1 NDIMVN
7 IKAADNFVGESLIHV
22 KQPGVSFQG
31 ISFQGDNN
39 GELTTSTLVGLLY
52 DFNQPDLDSYIKRCN
67 IQRFKIGI
75 LSKGRN
81 LRVLESLFSGNNTC
95 LEINKFE
102 SYTQPHMEDIRGI
115 QIKDNLF
122 HSNGGAGIVETTIL
136 NIKEET
142 TNQKIYFH

>member
-1 NDIMVN
+1 DSLNVGSGVIPNNFPVLEGETSNTPRFKRILEYSKTNGIKKIVFIKDMVLEETLEINQQYLTLYSQPKNHIMLN

-39 GELTTSTLVGLLY
+39 GELTTSTLVRLLY

-75 LSKGRN
+75 L
-81 LRVLESLFSGNNTC
+81 
-95 LEINKFE
+95 
-102 SYTQPHMEDIRGI
+102 
-115 QIKDNLF
+115 
-122 HSNGGAGIVETTIL
+122 
-136 NIKEET
+136 
-142 TNQKIYFH
+142 